1 MWTDASSTVGAY
13 AAGFLE
19 GYLTQDLTWAF
30 RHNFFSGNSLNTTYS
45 AAGSSATDKAA
56 AFLEAN
62 FAWVQSQIA
71 AHAAIDNSAYWQ
83 QINLEYTQVWPCDV
97 FVVAL
102 VVCRITADVVWWTC
116 LVLIVAA
123 GRDGSGLQQRSSRWP
138 GVDSHRLLVHEL
150 TSASFHAASA
160 WCYPLGQS
168 HPSPRP
174 PAHAPGVVDVP
185 QGDIGDIQQAVLPD
199 CMRDHPLNMSFADVR
214 ATHGVL
220 SLEGRSTC
228 AWLSHG

>member
-102 VVCRITADVVWWTC
+102 VVCRITADVAFGGLVWCSWLQLAGMVAGYNSAAPAGQELTHTDFLFMNSQVRRFMLLLRGAIRWGSHTPPHAPLLTRLVWSMSRRAILATFNKPCCLTACETTRLTC
-116 LVLIVAA
+116 
-123 GRDGSGLQQRSSRWP
+123 
-138 GVDSHRLLVHEL
+138 RLLMY
-150 TSASFHAASA
+150 A
-160 WCYPLGQS
+160 
-168 HPSPRP
+168 PRM
-174 PAHAPGVVDVP
+174 GCC
-185 QGDIGDIQQAVLPD
+185 GSKGGT
-199 CMRDHPLNMSFADVR
+199 R
-214 ATHGVL
+214 
-220 SLEGRSTC
+220 

>member
-102 VVCRITADVVWWTC
+102 VVCRITADVAFGGLVWCSW
-116 LVLIVAA
+116 LQLAGMVAGYNSAAPA
-123 GRDGSGLQQRSSRWP
+123 GQELTHTDFLFMNSQVRRRMLRLRGASRW
-138 GVDSHRLLVHEL
+138 GRH
-150 TSASFHAASA
+150 TSPPPCSRA
-160 WCYPLGQS
+160 WCC
-168 HPSPRP
+168 R
-174 PAHAPGVVDVP
+174 VP